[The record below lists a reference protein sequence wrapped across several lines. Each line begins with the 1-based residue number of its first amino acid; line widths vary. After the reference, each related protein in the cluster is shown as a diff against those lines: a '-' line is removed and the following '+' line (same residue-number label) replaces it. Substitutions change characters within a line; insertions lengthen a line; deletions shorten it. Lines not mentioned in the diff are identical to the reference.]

1 MKQIEK
7 QKKSY
12 FSGECAIVTGAS
24 SGIGKEISKILVR
37 EYGMIVFGCAR
48 NEENLKIAKAEIEE
62 EGNKFGGVF
71 VPYQMDVLDESK
83 VFDLRSYIHS
93 HKLNLRLVISNA
105 GQMLPI
111 GPFSRQDFVSA
122 ENIVKV
128 NLLGAMNF
136 ARVFLPDLERSPVKV
151 GFVIVGSIAGEI
163 HVPGTAV
170 YSASKAGVKAFCECL
185 MHEKKSRK
193 LYVGHMMP
201 GMTNTKL
208 FAKSGRDLPAFVKK
222 YMTPASVMAR
232 KIVEAIRKRKKKCV
246 FGIDAKLMRV
256 GKFLLPRSFP
266 KIARKILEK
275 YSVYQ

>member
-1 MKQIEK
+1 MNDGSN

-37 EYGMIVFGCAR
+37 EYGMLVFGCAR

-62 EGNKFGGVF
+62 EGNDFGGTF
-71 VPYQMDVLDESK
+71 VPYQMDVLDERK
-83 VFDLRSYIHS
+83 VFDLRSHINS

-111 GPFSRQDFVSA
+111 ESFVNNDFAKA
-122 ENIVKV
+122 EKIVNV
-128 NLLGAMNF
+128 NLLGAMNM

-151 GFVIVGSIAGEI
+151 GFVIVGSIAGAI
-163 HVPGTAV
+163 HIPGTAV
-170 YSASKAGVKAFCECL
+170 YSASKAGVKAFAECL
-185 MHEKKSRK
+185 MNEKKSKK

-201 GMTNTKL
+201 GMTNTGL

-222 YMTPASVMAR
+222 YMTPANVMAR
-232 KIVEAIRKRKKKCV
+232 NIVDAIRKRKKKCV
-246 FGIDAKLMRV
+246 FGVDAKLMRV